1 MRIIVAVNELLAAV
15 PRTSWIQIA
24 NVTSNLQSP
33 VVREGVGDE
42 LRLVNLGDWQ

>member
-1 MRIIVAVNELLAAV
+1 MNEQLLDAV
-15 PRTSWIQIA
+15 PRTSWIQMPMCKAIRK
-24 NVTSNLQSP
+24 SP